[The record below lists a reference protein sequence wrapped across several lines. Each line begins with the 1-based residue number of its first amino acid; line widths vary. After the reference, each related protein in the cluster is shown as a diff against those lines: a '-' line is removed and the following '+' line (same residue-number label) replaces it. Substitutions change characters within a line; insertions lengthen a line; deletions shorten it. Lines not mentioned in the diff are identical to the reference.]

1 MEDYRSRVLINGVTT
16 GDLQK
21 KSLEMFKYFKQICQE
36 NGLRYWAGGG
46 TCIGALRHQG
56 FIPWDDDLD
65 VFMPRSDYWKLREIW
80 NQVADTKQYQLL
92 YTDKTRNGHDTC
104 MRMVDLNTTFIN
116 RSCVNEDIEHG
127 MFIDIISMEGCPE
140 SKWSQLWQIYHSVLY
155 SVYNVQRLPDN
166 QGKLLRFAT
175 QVALGLV
182 RTPEQRYKVWTRH
195 EKKMAKYDFDQ
206 AKLVKE
212 TTTSFRA
219 LFYAYPRAY
228 FETKEVP
235 FEDTTIAI
243 PLGAHEYLT
252 RIFGDYM
259 ALPPEEKRVA
269 KHNIVFIDL
278 HKPYTEYKG
287 IYYCVNDGK

>member
-1 MEDYRSRVLINGVTT
+1 MEDYQSRVLINGVTT

-65 VFMPRSDYWKLREIW
+65 VFMPRSDYRKLRQIW
-80 NQVADTKQYQLL
+80 NQVANTEKYQLL

-104 MRMVDLNTTFIN
+104 MRMVDLGTTFIN

-140 SKWSQLWQIYHSVLY
+140 SKWDQLWQIYHSVLY

-166 QGKLLRFAT
+166 QGKFLRFAT
-175 QVALGLV
+175 KIALGLV
-182 RTPEQRYKVWTRH
+182 RTPEQRYKVWTHH

-219 LFYAYPRAY
+219 LFYSYPREY
-228 FETKEVP
+228 FETREVP

-243 PLGAHEYLT
+243 PVGAHEYLT

-259 ALPPEEKRVA
+259 QLPPEEKRVA

-278 HKPYTEYKG
+278 QKPYTEYKG
-287 IYYCVNDGK
+287 IYYCVNDEK